1 MSLQFT
7 NISTYKFADLT
18 NLKELRAE
26 LVEFCKQHSIKGTI
40 LLAPEGI
47 NLFAAASQEAIDDL
61 MGYLRKV
68 PGLSELTPK
77 VSYSDHQPFNRMLV
91 RLKKEIIAFGVE
103 GIDPARS
110 TAPRLEAKELKK
122 WLDEKRPLVLLDTR
136 NEYEIKLGTFK
147 NATAI
152 GVDRFRD
159 FPAALKELPAEMK
172 EATVVSF
179 CTGGIRCEKAAA
191 LMQREGYND
200 VYQLEGGILKYFEE
214 VGSDHYDGDCFVFDA
229 RVGVDPGLSET
240 DSAVC
245 FACLAPLTSQE
256 QADPRYLKGIS
267 CPSCYREKVIDPQEV
282 VRRQQER
289 LYSASNPLPGS
300 IPANNVRPLRIP
312 GRLDGAILKN
322 ALAEMFPQVPSNEWE
337 TLCQEGRLL
346 NNAGENAQLEQEVRG
361 GQYFQRLDL
370 CEIEPDINANI
381 EILYLDDSIV
391 VLNKPAPL
399 PMHACGRFN
408 RNTLRHILQTAW
420 EPKSPRPA
428 HRLDANTSGVLVCAL
443 THHIAKLLQPQFA
456 NGQVQKLY
464 QAVVQGQPSQD
475 QFSCNDSIAAQAGE
489 SGLRETDE
497 EGLECLT
504 HFRVLERRPDGTSL
518 VECQPI
524 TGRTNQIRIHL
535 WQLGFPIVGDPSY
548 LLGQQRGQRQ
558 TLEPNEPPMKLHS
571 YKIQFIHPTTKET
584 VEFSCKPPW

>member
-1 MSLQFT
+1 MSTQFT
-7 NISTYKFADLT
+7 NISTYKFADLS
-18 NLKELRAE
+18 NLKELRAD
-26 LVEFCKQHSIKGTI
+26 LLQFCKQRFIKGTI

-47 NLFAAASQEAIDDL
+47 NLFAAASQEAIDQL
-61 MGYLRKV
+61 MGYLRDI

-159 FPAALKELPAEMK
+159 FPEALKQLPADMK
-172 EATVVSF
+172 QATVVSF

-191 LMQREGYND
+191 LMQREGYSD

-245 FACLAPLTSQE
+245 FACLAPLTTQE
-256 QADPRYLKGIS
+256 QADERYVKGIS
-267 CPSCYREKVIDPQEV
+267 CPNCYREPVIDPQEV
-282 VRRQQER
+282 VLQQQER
-289 LYSASNPLPGS
+289 LNSASNPLPGS

-312 GRLDGAILKN
+312 GRLDGDTLKN
-322 ALAEMFPQVPSNEWE
+322 ALAGMFPQVALSEWE

-346 NNAGENAQLEQEVRG
+346 TNAGENAQLEQGVRG

-370 CEIEPDINANI
+370 CEIEPDVNANI
-381 EILYLDDSIV
+381 EILYMDDSIL

-420 EPKSPRPA
+420 EPRSPRPA
-428 HRLDANTSGVLVCAL
+428 HRLDANTTGVLVCAL
-443 THHIAKLLQPQFA
+443 THHTAKLLQPQFA

-464 QAVVQGQPSQD
+464 QALVQGHPRQD
-475 QFSCNDSIAAQAGE
+475 EFSCKDSIAAQAGE
-489 SGLRETDE
+489 SGLRDTDQ
-497 EGLECLT
+497 EGLSCLT

-518 VECQPI
+518 IECQPV

-535 WQLGFPIVGDPSY
+535 WQAGFPIVGDPSY
-548 LLGQQRGQRQ
+548 LPERQRSQRQ
-558 TLEPNEPPMKLHS
+558 TLEPHEQPMKLHS
-571 YKIQFIHPTTKET
+571 YKIQFIHPLTKER
-584 VEFSCKPPW
+584 VEFCCNPPW